1 MGTPAERLFQVK
13 PSVGQ
18 IPLAPIPPPP
28 LALQISATPES
39 GDAPLSV
46 GFAAQ
51 PSGGVAPYGFE
62 WDFGDGGTS
71 IEQNPAYLYVSPG
84 TYLAVCTVTDR
95 DGTRTSKSVTIRV
108 SEVAPPLTASA
119 DASPIS
125 GNAPLAV
132 SFSVSVQGGTPPY
145 SYFWTLGDGT
155 FVGSVPSGSK
165 TYPNP
170 GTYGLF
176 CRVTDAM
183 GEVVTTNTVTIVV
196 SEPPPPPTLSVV
208 VTVSPLQVAVNEIVN
223 WSATPANGTPP
234 YSYWWNFG
242 DGTFM
247 GGVAGGTKSYPNPG
261 VYTITC
267 TVTDALGDT
276 AADSKTITVT

>member
-1 MGTPAERLFQVK
+1 MGTPAERLIQVK

-18 IPLAPIPPPP
+18 IPLNPIPPP
-28 LALQISATPES
+28 LTLRAVATPES

-46 GFAAQ
+46 AFEAQ
-51 PSGGVAPYGFE
+51 VSGGAAPYNFA
-62 WDFGDGGTS
+62 WSFGDGQTS
-71 IEQNPAYLYVSPG
+71 IVQNPTNLYVNPG
-84 TYLAVCTVTDR
+84 TYPVNCFVTDAE
-95 DGTRTSKSVTIRV
+95 GISVSDSLTITV
-108 SEVAPPLTASA
+108 SEPSIPLTASA
-119 DASPIS
+119 DATPIS

-132 SFSVSVQGGTPPY
+132 SYSVVVQGGTPPY
-145 SYFWTLGDGT
+145 SYWWTFGDGT
-155 FVGSVPSGSK
+155 FVGSIPSGSK

-176 CRVTDAM
+176 CRVTDNM

-208 VTVSPLQVAVNEIVN
+208 VSVSPLQVAVNEIVN
-223 WSATPANGTPP
+223 WSAAPANGTPP
-234 YSYWWNFG
+234 YSYWWDFG
-242 DGTFM
+242 DGTFT
-247 GGVAGGTKSYPNPG
+247 GGVAGGSKSYPNPG

-276 AADSKTITVT
+276 AADSKTVTVT